1 MKSTR
6 VRSIVVNILAAAFI
20 VGLGF
25 FVYLLLFNGEAW
37 ASSSVNDHL
46 ASKGQLASA
55 GSIYDRNG
63 VTLAKSENGER
74 IYNEN
79 SSIRRAMLH
88 TVGDD
93 TRFISTAVQS
103 AFRSNLVG
111 YNFVTGISLS
121 QFSDRGN
128 DITLTLDS
136 SVCLA
141 AYNALGDRKGA
152 AVVYNYVTGEILGMV
167 SSPTYDPQ
175 NPPNDIAEDESGKY
189 DGVYLNRVLS
199 SSYAP
204 GSTFKIITCAA
215 AIENIPDID
224 TRTFTCNGSIEVN
237 GDKITCL
244 SHHGTIGFKEGMAK
258 SCNIVFAEIAME
270 LGKDVMT
277 ETAESMGF
285 NQSLIVDGI
294 PTAKCSYDVSK
305 AKKSDL
311 GWSGIGQYTD
321 LVNPMYMATLCGAIA
336 NDGVPVIPYFVDRIT
351 SPLGIPT
358 HVGYGQAG
366 ERMLKKETAAELKEI
381 MRYTMENQ
389 YGDSMFPGL
398 TVCAKTGTAEVGE
411 GKEPHGWMVGFS
423 TDEDCPLAFAVVVEN
438 SGYGISQAGPVAT
451 AMMTAAAQSIRG
463 E

>member
-6 VRSIVVNILAAAFI
+6 VRSIVVNILAAAFV

-25 FVYLLLFNGEAW
+25 FVYLLLTSGETW
-37 ASSSVNDHL
+37 ASSPINQHL
-46 ASKGQLASA
+46 ASGQLKSA
-55 GSIYDRNG
+55 GSVFDRNG
-63 VTLAKSENGER
+63 VTLAKSEDGKR
-74 IYNEN
+74 VYNDN
-79 SSIRRAMLH
+79 LSIRRATLH

-93 TRFISTAVQS
+93 SRFISTAVQS

-121 QFSDRGN
+121 QFSGRGD

-136 SVCLA
+136 DVCLA

-167 SSPTYDPQ
+167 STPTYDPA
-175 NPPNDIAEDESGKY
+175 NRPKDIDKDKTGKY

-224 TRTFTCNGSIEVN
+224 TRKFTCKGSIEVD
-237 GDKITCL
+237 GEKITCL
-244 SHHGTIGFKEGMAK
+244 SHHGTIGFEDGMAK
-258 SCNIVFAEIAME
+258 SCNIVFAELAME

-277 ETAESMGF
+277 KTAESMGF
-285 NQSLIVDGI
+285 NKSLVIEGI

-305 AKKSDL
+305 ANKRNL

-321 LVNPMYMATLCGAIA
+321 LVNPMYMAVLCGAIA
-336 NDGVPVIPYFVDRIT
+336 NDGTPVIPYFVDRIT
-351 SPLGIPT
+351 SPLGVPT
-358 HVGYGQAG
+358 HVGYAGFG
-366 ERMLKKETAAELKEI
+366 ERMLKKETAKRLKEI
-381 MRYTMENQ
+381 MRYTVKSN
-389 YGDSMFPGL
+389 YGDKMFPGL
-398 TVCAKTGTAEVGE
+398 TVCAKTGTAEVDE
-411 GKEPHGWMVGFS
+411 GKQPHGWMVGFS
-423 TDEDCPLAFAVVVEN
+423 TDEDCPLAFAVIVEN

-451 AMMTAAAQSIRG
+451 AMMTAAAKTVRG
-463 E
+463 S